1 MTIFAIDIT
10 TVLLFLFFGN
20 LVTAGLLSIHTND
33 SVAQRLYRQ
42 FLAGKLLQ
50 SAAWLLLAL
59 RGKIPDVL
67 SAHAGN
73 SLLMAGIAFEALA
86 MISVEKQRRH
96 WETYYAITV
105 VVFTVIFWGF
115 AKQPNQYVYVSS
127 TFAAAIFLS
136 VAILVVHDVKKS
148 TLRYVLSL
156 IYTASSLILLVRS
169 INAFLHSDYR
179 LMSNDFSQILT
190 FLSTYFLMIISGS
203 SFLLLLRERTDEMLK
218 VANQEL
224 KQLVHIDSLT
234 SLANRRKFREH
245 LTHCIFESRRRA
257 EPLAL
262 IMADIDFFKK
272 YNDYYGHIFGDRCLA
287 QVAQEMKQH
296 CQRKTDLIAR
306 YGGEEFAIVL
316 LNTDIKKA
324 FLTAEAIREGI
335 HSLGIPHEDS
345 DVSNCVTLS
354 LGIFSAIPSSDE
366 HDYDWFIIE
375 ADRRLYEAKHAG
387 RNQSICK

>member
-1 MTIFAIDIT
+1 MTNFTIDIT

-20 LVTAGLLSIHTND
+20 LVTAGLLSIHAND
-33 SVAQRLYRQ
+33 SIAQRLYRQ

-50 SAAWLLLAL
+50 SAAWMLLAL

-67 SAHAGN
+67 SAHVGN

-86 MISVEKQRRH
+86 MISVERQRRH

-105 VVFTVIFWGF
+105 VVFTFIFWGL

-127 TFAAAIFLS
+127 AFAAAIFLS
-136 VAILVVHDVKKS
+136 VAILVLHDVKRS

-156 IYTASSLILLVRS
+156 IYTASGLILLVRS

-218 VANQEL
+218 FANQEL
-224 KQLVHIDSLT
+224 EQLAHIDSLT
-234 SLANRRKFREH
+234 NLANRRKFREH
-245 LTHCIFESRRRA
+245 LTYCIFESRRRA
-257 EPLAL
+257 EPLTL

-272 YNDYYGHIFGDRCLA
+272 YNDHYGHIFGDRCLA

-296 CQRKTDLIAR
+296 CQRNTDLIAR

-316 LNTDIKKA
+316 INTDTHEACRI
-324 FLTAEAIREGI
+324 AESIRKGI
-335 HSLGIPHEDS
+335 HNLAIPHENS
-345 DVSNCVTLS
+345 DISSYVTLS
-354 LGIFSAIPSSDE
+354 LGIFSSTPLSDE

-375 ADRRLYEAKHAG
+375 ADRRLYDAKYAG
-387 RNQSICK
+387 RNQSICS